1 MRQRQG
7 SVLCPSC
14 GQLVGVNDERCYN
27 CGRLRPGLFGF
38 AGLARK
44 LGDDLGF
51 LPLVLGACGLLYIS
65 ALYIS
70 TLAIDPSAVRA
81 GGLLTLFSPGSK
93 SLLVLG
99 ASGSGPV
106 FRLGRWWT
114 VLSAGWLHA
123 GVLHIVL
130 NMMSVRAL
138 LPAMAQLYGPARTVI
153 IYVLAGATGFTAS
166 SLAGRYLT
174 FLPGMLRGAPFTVG
188 ASASVFG
195 LIGALLYYGRR
206 GGSRVVAEQARRWAL
221 GGILFGFA
229 MPGID
234 NWAHLGGMAGGYLVS
249 RWLDPLK
256 PERGDHALVALLCL
270 VVSLAAIVYS
280 VVTGLSFVR

>member
-14 GQLVGVNDERCYN
+14 GQLVGVNDERCLN

-44 LGDDLGF
+44 LGNDLGF
-51 LPLVLGACGLLYIS
+51 APLVLGACGLLYIS
-65 ALYIS
+65 AL
-70 TLAIDPSAVRA
+70 AIQPSAVRA
-81 GGLLTLFSPGSK
+81 SGVFSLFSPGVE
-93 SLLVLG
+93 SLFVLG
-99 ASGSGPV
+99 ASGSVPV
-106 FRLGRWWT
+106 FRFERWWT
-114 VLSAGWLHA
+114 VFSAGWLHA
-123 GVLHIVL
+123 GVLHIL
-130 NMMSVRAL
+130 FNMMSVRDL
-138 LPAMAQLYGPARTVI
+138 LPAMAQFYGPARTVI
-153 IYVLAGATGFTAS
+153 IYVLAGAAGFTAS
-166 SLAGRYLT
+166 SLAGHYLA
-174 FLPGMLRGAPFTVG
+174 FLPGMLRGAGFTVG

-206 GGSRVVAEQARRWAL
+206 GGSRVIAEHARRWAL

-256 PERGDHALVALLCL
+256 PERGDHALIALLCL

-280 VVTGLSFVR
+280 VATGLSFVR

>member
-1 MRQRQG
+1 MRQREG

-14 GQLVGVNDERCYN
+14 RQLVGVNDERCFH

-38 AGLARK
+38 AGLARRF
-44 LGDDLGF
+44 GNDLGF
-51 LPLVLGACGLLYIS
+51 APLVLGACGLLYVS
-65 ALYIS
+65 AL
-70 TLAIDPSAVRA
+70 AIQPSAIRA
-81 GGLLTLFSPGSK
+81 SGLFSLLSPGVE
-93 SLLVLG
+93 SLFVLG
-99 ASGSGPV
+99 ASGSVPV
-106 FRLGRWWT
+106 FRFGRWWT

-123 GVLHIVL
+123 GVLHIAF
-130 NMMSVRAL
+130 NMMSVRDL
-138 LPAMAQLYGPARTVI
+138 LPAMAQLYGPSRTVI
-153 IYVLAGATGFTAS
+153 IYVCAGVAGFTAS
-166 SLAGRYLT
+166 SLAGHYLA
-174 FLPGMLRGAPFTVG
+174 FLPGMLRGAGFTVG

-206 GGSRVVAEQARRWAL
+206 GGSRVIAEHARRWAL
-221 GGILFGFA
+221 GGVLFGFA

-249 RWLDPLK
+249 RWLDPLQ

-270 VVSLAAIVYS
+270 VLSLAAIAYS